1 MKKIL
6 LFSLML
12 ISIVSHAMDDDDNEI
27 IDQLALLVSNDT
39 VSMHTDLALA
49 AMTASL
55 IIDKTDQLSP
65 DTILTIMNQA
75 NTFQKTLPET
85 YKTIT
90 LGMSQELH
98 PRIKI
103 LFLEVI
109 AKGTVNPTGIAEL
122 DELYNGGSAKLKR
135 VV

>member
-12 ISIVSHAMDDDDNEI
+12 TSIVSHAMDDNEI
-27 IDQLALLVSNDT
+27 INQLALLVSGDAAR
-39 VSMHTDLALA
+39 MHTDLTRA
-49 AMTASL
+49 AMVASL
-55 IIDKTDQLSP
+55 IIDKTEQLSP
-65 DTILTIMNQA
+65 HTILTIMNQA
-75 NTFQKTLPET
+75 NTVQKTLPET
-85 YKTIT
+85 YTTIT

-122 DELYNGGSAKLKR
+122 DEFYIDSGLKT
-135 VV
+135 